1 MQINYVQ
8 IVPLTFDERVA
19 MYMKSTKK
27 ELARML
33 AEREKYT
40 CPEACAELQNKNME
54 EESVTT
60 SASTGSDD
68 ETMYVYDK
76 ETNSW
81 RKENLW

>member
-40 CPEACAELQNKNME
+40 CPEACAELQNME